1 MDRRLF
7 EHFDWPLLWTTLAL
21 MAFGLVNLF
30 AATSASATSGV
41 EETIPRLFLMQSIYA
56 VIGLVV
62 MILAIVI
69 DYRVLERL
77 AYPIYAVCVG
87 LLVLVKVIG
96 VVRGGAQG
104 WIPIGPFNFQP
115 VESAKIAV
123 VLALAK
129 WFQDH
134 PALHG
139 YRLWELIG
147 PGILVGIP
155 VGLVIVQPD
164 LGGAMLLLLM
174 MGAIFLF
181 VRIETWTLGI
191 ASVGALIAAP
201 LAYFFALSPYQQDRI
216 LVFMDPNLDPRGK
229 GYNTIQSK
237 IAIGSGEFFGMGFN
251 QGTAAKLRF
260 LPAHH
265 TDFIFSVLSQEWGF
279 FGSSLVLGTFFLF
292 LFFGLRTARRSKERF
307 GALLSFGLVSM
318 FFWQIFVNVGGA
330 LGLLPV
336 TGVTLPFFSYGG
348 SALLMNFIAVGLM
361 LNIGMRRF
369 MF

>member
-1 MDRRLF
+1 MIDRRLF
-7 EHFDWPLLWTTLAL
+7 EHFDWPLVWATLAL
-21 MAFGLVNLF
+21 MSLGLLNLF
-30 AATSASATSGV
+30 SATANTN
-41 EETIPRLFLMQSIYA
+41 ETMARLFLLQAIYA
-56 VIGLVV
+56 AVGLGV
-62 MILAIVI
+62 MALMVVI

-77 AYPIYAVCVG
+77 AYPIYAVAIA
-87 LLVLVKVIG
+87 LLILVKVIG

-104 WIPIGPFNFQP
+104 WIPLGPFNFQP

-123 VLALAK
+123 VLVLAK
-129 WFQDH
+129 WFHDH

-147 PGILVGIP
+147 PAVLVGIP
-155 VGLVIVQPD
+155 VGLVVIQPD

-174 MGAIFLF
+174 MGGIFLF
-181 VRIETWTLGI
+181 VRIETWTLGL
-191 ASVGALIAAP
+191 GAVSALVSAP
-201 LAYFFALSPYQQDRI
+201 LAYFFLLSPYQQDRI
-216 LVFMDPNLDPRGK
+216 LVFMNPDLDPRGK

-237 IAIGSGEFFGMGFN
+237 IAIGSGELFGMGFN
-251 QGTAAKLRF
+251 QGTQAKFRF

-279 FGSSLVLGTFFLF
+279 LGSTFTLGLFFLF
-292 LFFGLRTARRSKERF
+292 LFFCLRIARRSKERF
-307 GALLSFGLVSM
+307 GALLAFGLASI

-330 LGLLPV
+330 LALLPV

-348 SALLMNFIAVGLM
+348 SALLMNFVAVGLM

>member
-1 MDRRLF
+1 MIDRRLF
-7 EHFDWPLLWTTLAL
+7 EHFDWPLVWTTLAL
-21 MAFGLVNLF
+21 MTFGLVNLY
-30 AATSASATSGV
+30 SATANPG
-41 EETIPRLFLMQSIYA
+41 EATGRLFMLQLGYA
-56 VIGLVV
+56 VLGLTIMAMMV
-62 MILAIVI
+62 VI

-77 AYPIYAVCVG
+77 AYPIYAVAIG
-87 LLVLVKVIG
+87 LLILVKVIG

-104 WIPIGPFNFQP
+104 WIPIGPVNFQP
-115 VESAKIAV
+115 IESAKIAV

-129 WFQDH
+129 WFHDH

-147 PGILVGIP
+147 PVVIVGIP
-155 VGLVIVQPD
+155 VGLVMVQPD

-181 VRIETWTLGI
+181 VRIETWTLGLG
-191 ASVGALIAAP
+191 ATAALIGAP
-201 LAYFFALSPYQQDRI
+201 VAYFVALSPYQQDRI
-216 LVFMDPNLDPRGK
+216 RVFLNPAIDPRGK

-237 IAIGSGEFFGMGFN
+237 IAIGAGEFLGRGWN
-251 QGTAAKLRF
+251 NGTQSKLRF

-265 TDFIFSVLSQEWGF
+265 TDFIFSVLAEEWGF
-279 FGSSLVLGTFFLF
+279 VGSTFALGLFFLF
-292 LFFGLRTARRSKERF
+292 LFFALRTARRSKERF
-307 GALLSFGLVSM
+307 GALVSFGLASM

-348 SALLMNFIAVGLM
+348 SALLMNFVAVGLM